1 MLLSSS
7 KEMLEQQLGGKKE
20 GLSIVP
26 PSPLFLL
33 GQSCCYDLQTIKI
46 LCVQHLFM
54 FHYIDY
60 EKVGKRQAN

>member
-1 MLLSSS
+1 
-7 KEMLEQQLGGKKE
+7 MLEPQLGGKKE
-20 GLSIVP
+20 SLSIVP

-33 GQSCCYDLQTIKI
+33 GQSCYDLQTIKI

>member
-33 GQSCCYDLQTIKI
+33 GQSCCQTIKI